1 MCRGEKTPG
10 FMLRFFMKIALF
22 TLINRGGMTHYT
34 SQFANSLSNY
44 ANVHVVIGSQV
55 DKNLFNENISLH
67 LIKIDPIRSLKRYF
81 LDLKNIINVL
91 DEINPDIIHISGN
104 SYWIFGLYFYLK
116 KRNVVLTVHDVDVHR
131 GEKYYLVNILTNKVH
146 LNLARH
152 YFVHGEKLKDLM
164 ITKGY
169 SEKDVSIIKH
179 GDYSFFTKY
188 IQDGVQEDG
197 SVLFFGRILDYKG
210 LEYLIEAVPII
221 KKQLPNINV
230 IIAGNGDFAK
240 YNSLIKSPENFEI
253 INEFIPD
260 ERVAELFQRASVV
273 VLPYIEGSQTGIIPI
288 ASSFKKPAISTN
300 VGSIP
305 EIIEDGVTGY
315 IVPPKN
321 ADLLADSIIKILKD
335 ATLRKQMGEKAYEK
349 MEKEL
354 SWDTIAKNIVPIY
367 KNLLERGF

>member
-1 MCRGEKTPG
+1 
-10 FMLRFFMKIALF
+10 MKIAMF
-22 TLINRGGMTHYT
+22 TLMNLGGMIHYT
-34 SQFANSLSNY
+34 SQFANSLSKY
-44 ANVHVVIGSQV
+44 ANVHVIIGSQV

-67 LIKIDPIRSLKRYF
+67 LIELNPIRSLNRYF

-116 KRNVVLTVHDVDVHR
+116 KRNVVLTVHDVNIHL
-131 GEKYYLVNILTNKVH
+131 GEKYYLANILTNKVH

-152 YFVHGEKLKDLM
+152 YFVHGENLKDLM
-164 ITKGY
+164 IKKGY
-169 SEKDVSIIKH
+169 SGKDISVIKH

-188 IQDGVQEDG
+188 TKDGVQEDG

-210 LEYLIEAVPII
+210 LEYLIETVPII

-240 YNSLIKSPENFEI
+240 YNSLIKSPQNFEI

-260 ERVAELFQRASVV
+260 EHVAELFQRASVV

-315 IVPPKN
+315 IVPSRN
-321 ADLLADSIIKILKD
+321 VDLLADSIVKILKD
-335 ATLRKQMGEKAYEK
+335 DTLRKQMGEKAYAK
-349 MEKEL
+349 MKKEL
-354 SWDTIAKNIVPIY
+354 SWDAIAKDVIPTYRRILGNEAL
-367 KNLLERGF
+367 K